1 MIDFTVN
8 LICFFILGWI
18 ETLWNFEKFL
28 ILRYFYK
35 SFEIQ
40 IERRMILIRLIIRLI
55 INLLI
60 WKFSTEKEKINTFYL
75 FQEIDLQI
83 SNLFLNP
90 GGG

>member
-8 LICFFILGWI
+8 LISFFTLGWI

-28 ILRYFYK
+28 ILCYFYK

>member
-1 MIDFTVN
+1 MTGRSRDLRDLTNHKVIPMMTMIDFTVN
-8 LICFFILGWI
+8 LISFFTLGWI

-60 WKFSTEKEKINTFYL
+60 
-75 FQEIDLQI
+75 
-83 SNLFLNP
+83 
-90 GGG
+90 

>member
-1 MIDFTVN
+1 MDRN
-8 LICFFILGWI
+8 P
-18 ETLWNFEKFL
+18 FEKFL

-60 WKFSTEKEKINTFYL
+60 WKFSTEKKKINIFYL